1 MAITLDDVINLART
15 AHADQTDRLGRGYV
29 ESHLRPV
36 ADKLADH
43 GEAAVMAGWLH
54 GIVEHEK
61 STVED
66 LRAKG
71 VPEDVVSAVES
82 VTHRDG
88 EADDDM
94 IERAAADPLGRLIAL
109 ADSEVN
115 LEANAEL
122 ARRDPN
128 TAWRLRQQYAWA
140 WARLLAKG
148 HLFVVHGRIEAV
160 THDVAIIP
168 TDEYVEIEESRWADV
183 IKPETEAAGEAP
195 RLLPDGWSRWGTSR
209 LWLLDVALG
218 DMSDVL
224 ARLAKTLQDIAEQRP
239 WRDNVETK
247 GRPLGRRPLP
257 LVALPVLGIGQG
269 GRSEERGQVLAD
281 LLGALTTQLRDLPF
295 DIALVTPDPA
305 VYAAAQHQRRR
316 TLQVPAEYGPLVE
329 QATTLA
335 KSAEEGAIAL
345 FLGAGVSIP
354 AGLPT
359 WSELVDELSKDLQAD
374 DQAALQSLDITDRAQ
389 LIEKLQPDD
398 FHKRVADITE
408 KAPRPSLVHTL
419 LAGLDVANIVTTNYD
434 TLMEAAMKAAGHTTD
449 VVMPHQSA
457 IGQRR
462 WVLKMHGDVEHPD
475 KIVLTRR
482 HMVMYDAANRP
493 SAALLQSL
501 LLTKHLVVIG
511 ASMTDPNV
519 VRLTHEVDEYRSAH
533 QEAPHEAYGTVLDVG
548 PPSPSQ
554 ARLWEHQL
562 EWVSLGHNEIG
573 SGPRALEILL
583 DLVGMHASRDA
594 SWLLDPRFAGLLDTG
609 QRDFAEKVQEL
620 AWDRALRDPT
630 WGPLRQALITLGA
643 KDVVPQADPQG
654 Q

>member
-1 MAITLDDVINLART
+1 MAITLDDVITLART

-82 VTHRDG
+82 VTRRDG
-88 EADDDM
+88 KADDDM

-109 ADSEVN
+109 ADIEVN

-140 WARLLAKG
+140 RARLLAKG

-168 TDEYVEIEESRWADV
+168 TDEYVEVEESRWADV
-183 IKPETEAAGEAP
+183 INPETEAAGEAP
-195 RLLPDGWSRWGTSR
+195 RRLPDGWSRWGTSR
-209 LWLLDVALG
+209 LWLVDVATG

-224 ARLAKTLQDIAEQRP
+224 DRLTKTLQDIAEQRP

-281 LLGALTTQLRDLPF
+281 LLGALTTQLSHLPF

-316 TLQVPAEYGPLVE
+316 TLPVPAEYRPLVE
-329 QATTLA
+329 RADELA
-335 KSAEEGAIAL
+335 ERARKGEVAL

-359 WSELVDELSKDLQAD
+359 WSELVEELSEDLQPE
-374 DQAALQSLDITDRAQ
+374 DQTALQSLDITDRAQ
-389 LIEKLQPDD
+389 LIERLQPDD
-398 FHKRVADITE
+398 FHKRVADITK

-434 TLMEAAMKAAGHTTD
+434 ALMESAMKAAGHTTD

-562 EWVSLGHNEIG
+562 DWVALGDNEIG

-594 SWLLDPRFAGLLDTG
+594 SWLLDPRFAGLLDGG

-620 AWDRALRDPT
+620 AWDGALRDPT
-630 WGPLRQALITLGA
+630 WGPLRQALITIGA
-643 KDVVPQADPQG
+643 KDLVPQADPQDH
-654 Q
+654 